1 MEVDL
6 GPSQVPLKGPSVGRM
21 WKAREEAGKTK
32 RAFSEFEAES
42 AKTAHQ
48 SLFRRHRAFANEAL
62 HANLAAGGESA
73 ATGTRRRSHPGRDLG
88 GSVAPWRFRDGS
100 PGSFPLHGQTVSG
113 RDAAEGLFEGGARQ
127 NHLPEPGCRRG
138 LQP

>member
-32 RAFSEFEAES
+32 RAFSGFESEPG
-42 AKTAHQ
+42 KTPHQ
-48 SLFRRHRAFANEAL
+48 SLFGRHRAFANEAL
-62 HANLAAGGESA
+62 HANLAAGGGSA

-88 GSVAPWRFRDGS
+88 GSV
-100 PGSFPLHGQTVSG
+100 
-113 RDAAEGLFEGGARQ
+113 
-127 NHLPEPGCRRG
+127 
-138 LQP
+138 